1 MNSSEKGRQCHGI
14 TQQLPSPPSAA
25 RCDVMAARVALLVL
39 LCAAFSAI
47 TTALTLAVS
56 DAGGRWVMI
65 VFTIETAVLFAT
77 SAGVAMLRR

>member
-1 MNSSEKGRQCHGI
+1 
-14 TQQLPSPPSAA
+14 
-25 RCDVMAARVALLVL
+25 MAARVALLLL

-65 VFTIETAVLFAT
+65 VFTIETAVLFAA
-77 SAGVAMLRR
+77 SARIAFRRR